1 MNSNLKKIITATA
14 VLSTSVCLFVTGCKG
29 NGGTTS
35 TNPESKESITQSVE
49 SNSEIESIVESTPLK
64 EYELYMIETL
74 EVKKFNTAEIEY
86 VLVDGNES
94 DIVWS
99 SADENIATVENGIV
113 IGISEGVVSITA
125 TIGATAKTC
134 MVTVTEN
141 EAFPAINV
149 SQKDAMPRVG
159 GSVKVNANIRFNG
172 EIVDFDDYIWTSS
185 NEDVATVENGEI
197 KGVSKGEATI
207 TVTATFNG
215 VLLSETIIVTVV
227 EVA

>member
-1 MNSNLKKIITATA
+1 MNSNLKKIIAA
-14 VLSTSVCLFVTGCKG
+14 IAILSTAVCLFVTICKG
-29 NGGTTS
+29 KGGTTS
-35 TNPESKESITQSVE
+35 TN
-49 SNSEIESIVESTPLK
+49 SEIESTPLK
-64 EYELYMIETL
+64 EYELYMVETL

-134 MVTVTEN
+134 TVTVTEN
-141 EAFPAINV
+141 EAFPALNV

-159 GSVKVNANIRFNG
+159 GSVKVDANIRFNG

-215 VLLSETIIVTVV
+215 VLLSETITVTVV